1 VITCLVHL
9 VLQEAAMEMYQ
20 NILVVID
27 PTTDEQKALKRAIEL
42 ASKICTDKAN
52 NDIKITAFFS
62 IFDFSYEMTTILSR
76 DERDNM
82 RHLVIKEKQK
92 WLDGIIA
99 ELNPPLKITSEVVW
113 HNRPFEAIIN
123 QVIEH
128 KYDLVIKGT
137 HQHDKFKSVVFTP
150 TDWHILRKCPSPVL
164 LVKDHKWPQQ
174 GNILAALNVGSD
186 EKEHLS
192 LNKTITQQA
201 KNIGQLINANIHLV
215 NSYPGT
221 PVNIAIEIPEFDAS
235 GYNNSMQKHHKNMMA
250 LHADSFNIGLENT
263 YVEEGL
269 PESVIEKIALK
280 LDAELVVL
288 GTIGRTGFSAALIG
302 NTAEHV
308 IDQLQCD
315 VLALK
320 PDGYISP
327 LAH

>member
-1 VITCLVHL
+1 
-9 VLQEAAMEMYQ
+9 MDMYQ

-27 PTTDEQKALKRAIEL
+27 PTTDEQKALKRAIDL
-42 ASKICTDKAN
+42 ASRINTTTPEKKIN
-52 NDIKITAFFS
+52 ITAFFS
-62 IFDFSYEMTTILSR
+62 IFDFSYEMTTILSSG
-76 DERDNM
+76 ERDNM
-82 RHLVIKEKQK
+82 RQMVIKEKQQ
-92 WLDGIIA
+92 WLDDIISVS
-99 ELNPPLKITSEVVW
+99 NSPITITSQVVW

-150 TDWHILRKCPSPVL
+150 TDWHILRKCPCPVL
-164 LVKDHKWPQQ
+164 LVKDHEWPQQ

-186 EKEHLS
+186 EVEHLS
-192 LNKTITQQA
+192 LNESITQQA
-201 KNIGQLINANIHLV
+201 KNIAQLITANVHLV

-235 GYNNSMQKHHKNMMA
+235 EYNSAMQAHHKEAMNK
-250 LHADSFNIGLENT
+250 HANSFDIPLSNT
-263 YVEEGL
+263 HVEEGL
-269 PESVIEKIALK
+269 PEAVIEQVALN
-280 LDAELVVL
+280 LDAELVIL
-288 GTIGRTGFSAALIG
+288 GTIGRTGISAALIG

-308 IDQLQCD
+308 IDQLNCD

-327 LAH
+327 MAS